1 MAAHGPGAG
10 RHFRRPAAQVVAP
23 FHGGLPAR
31 FHHAD
36 AVQAGPFSPVG
47 EPADRPALPVAAG
60 FHPPVAFVHL
70 RQRGEFR
77 FLPADRVV
85 QIGAHLIVR
94 VPWLPL
100 SART

>member
-1 MAAHGPGAG
+1 
-10 RHFRRPAAQVVAP
+10 
-23 FHGGLPAR
+23 
-31 FHHAD
+31 
-36 AVQAGPFSPVG
+36 
-47 EPADRPALPVAAG
+47 
-60 FHPPVAFVHL
+60 VAFVHL

-100 SART
+100 SAGT